1 MKGAIQR
8 LKEYEV
14 VLMNKIRRMK
24 DGKPKWGA
32 EAELDGVRNA
42 IFVLEQIETGKSELR
57 STVSHVTY

>member
-1 MKGAIQR
+1 MEGAIQR

-24 DGKPKWGA
+24 DGKPKWAA

-42 IFVLEQIETGKSELR
+42 LYALEQLETGRAELR
-57 STVSHVTY
+57 STASHVTY